1 MQIGDL
7 VKYTYNDG
15 TGTNEQT
22 GLVTSVDGNTIWW
35 IDTNGYK
42 SWTHRLNL
50 EVINESRRSG

>member
-1 MQIGDL
+1 MKAGDL

-22 GLVTSVDGNTIWW
+22 GLVTSVEGNTVWW
-35 IDTNGYK
+35 VDTIGYK

-50 EVINESRRSG
+50 EGGSESR